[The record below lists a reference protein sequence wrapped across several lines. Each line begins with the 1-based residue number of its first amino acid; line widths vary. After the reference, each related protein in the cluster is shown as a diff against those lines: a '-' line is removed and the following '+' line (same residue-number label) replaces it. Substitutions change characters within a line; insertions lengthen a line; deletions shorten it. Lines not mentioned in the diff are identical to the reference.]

1 MGDAAKSGTRRCAI
15 DDGDL
20 TMSKIALSGVAW
32 LVACGFLAPVS
43 AQEEPGTTGVVV
55 VRGVGVAD
63 PDERL
68 GFVVG
73 SELVMASVR
82 EGATGF
88 EVVPGGPAGA
98 AAAAPFSA
106 TLGDYDRAT
115 ELGLLEVPGLLI
127 PPYRF
132 ARDAVRLRQAVYGAV
147 QDDPASI
154 GLARGVVEGVLP
166 PARAGQIF
174 HNAFE
179 DGQNNLGAPLL
190 NPCGEVVGAIVAG
203 LAQRGDAAL
212 LGSRSAVSGEWLIQ
226 RFDSAGLTPVES
238 SCPAGAGPVAA
249 QAGSPPPGAAAV
261 GAGTPAAAEEL
272 AAATDAAAAQ
282 GGAASTGAA
291 ADDQR
296 DAATQG
302 PAVAA
307 APAGMP
313 PETAAGAAAG
323 AEPAEEEDAPTGPQP
338 AAEEAPTGA
347 EAPPVEGPPVEE
359 SPAEEP
365 PAVEAPAAGVAGT
378 TETEAGDE
386 SADPGDESAD
396 PGAAGADPGAAGA
409 ENVSAGSS
417 GREVPW
423 LLVAGIGASG
433 ALVAAW
439 LLIRRSKARDE
450 RRPAAAATLLPRTEA
465 ERAAADES
473 VPERP
478 AVVIDGGADADGR
491 RIALRIP
498 VGVITGE
505 AGAVVGRSPFES
517 VVVLDHPEVSR
528 RHFRLLAKG
537 GSVMIEDLNAT
548 NGTNLDDV
556 LLKPGD
562 RVPLPDDGVL
572 ELGGL
577 RVRVSV
583 PK

>member
-1 MGDAAKSGTRRCAI
+1 
-15 DDGDL
+15 
-20 TMSKIALSGVAW
+20 MSKIALSGVAW

-73 SELVMASVR
+73 SELVIASVR
-82 EGATGF
+82 EGVTEF
-88 EVVPGGPAGA
+88 DVFPGGPAGA
-98 AAAAPFSA
+98 GGAAAAADFSA
-106 TLGDYDRAT
+106 TLRDYDGAT
-115 ELGLLEVPGLLI
+115 GLGLLEVPGLPI
-127 PPYRF
+127 SPYRF
-132 ARDAVRLRQAVYGAV
+132 ARDAARPSQDVYGAV

-154 GLARGVVEGVLP
+154 RLAGGVVEGVLSPAP
-166 PARAGQIF
+166 PARAGLIF
-174 HNAFE
+174 HNAFV
-179 DGQNNLGAPLL
+179 DGQNNVGAPLL
-190 NPCGEVVGAIVAG
+190 NPCGEVVGAVVAE
-203 LAQRGDAAL
+203 LAQRGDAVL
-212 LGSRSAVSGEWLIQ
+212 LGSRLAVSGEWLIE
-226 RFDSAGLTPVES
+226 RFDSEGLTPVES
-238 SCPAGAGPVAA
+238 SCLAGAGPVAA

-323 AEPAEEEDAPTGPQP
+323 AEPGEEEDAPTGPQP

-347 EAPPVEGPPVEE
+347 EAPPGEGPPVEE

-365 PAVEAPAAGVAGT
+365 PAVEAPAVGVAGT

-386 SADPGDESAD
+386 SADPGAAGAD
-396 PGAAGADPGAAGA
+396 PGAAGADPGATGA

-439 LLIRRSKARDE
+439 LLIRRSKARGE

-465 ERAAADES
+465 ERAASDES

-548 NGTNLDDV
+548 NGTSLDDV

-562 RVPLPDDGVL
+562 RVPLPDDGAL